1 MKVCPSSSTIESRDL
16 SCMKLG
22 EEMGMHMIKEK
33 LSCALT
39 LLQSLFQ
46 KEQRFILGLFFMNYF
61 TMAWSLWNANKIE
74 VMIGYGFTLFLAAVL
89 LAAVLQLLRKP
100 LLIRI
105 AESVLVLLCFIPFFV
120 ESFVMYNYKALLGVG
135 IINSLLE
142 TNQKEAVEF
151 LKMYVGLPEVLGAA
165 VLLAAGYFLK
175 RSKLLSCVS
184 VCPGKRRRVFAL
196 LCLFSIGY
204 TVRMLTVYTGFFYDN
219 LLPLQRAYASTQT
232 AVDNMQAYRELSSQV
247 SQEVELTKNDSQ
259 IKNIVFILGESTN
272 RNHMHLY
279 GYELPTTPKLDQL
292 NEKGEISV
300 FRNVVSPHST
310 TIAVLSKLF
319 TFCDHE
325 SEKPWYEYNNLID
338 IMNTAGY
345 KTHWLSNQESSGIW
359 GNVAQIYADH
369 SAMHRFTRIR
379 DSKEDTG
386 ILDEELFPLI
396 DEAIENRSQDK
407 NFYVVHLM
415 GGHGLYYNRFPYS
428 FYKFTKDDIHLDVPE
443 QKKEVVAQYDDA
455 IYYNDYIVSSIIDKF
470 RDTETLVIYVP
481 DHGEAV
487 YDDGGFAG
495 HIEENPNRHMIEIPV
510 IMWASDKFKTKYPEK
525 WAEIQAA
532 VNRPYMTDD
541 MIHTVLDLS
550 DIQTV
555 DFNPAKSI
563 VNASFDASRPRI
575 FNDLDYDKQILTG
588 NVPEDEK

>member
-1 MKVCPSSSTIESRDL
+1 MTVPVCSVP
-16 SCMKLG
+16 
-22 EEMGMHMIKEK
+22 
-33 LSCALT
+33 
-39 LLQSLFQ
+39 
-46 KEQRFILGLFFMNYF
+46 
-61 TMAWSLWNANKIE
+61 
-74 VMIGYGFTLFLAAVL
+74 FL
-89 LAAVLQLLRKP
+89 
-100 LLIRI
+100 I
-105 AESVLVLLCFIPFFV
+105 

-142 TNQKEAVEF
+142 TNQKEAFEF
-151 LKMYVGLPEVLGAA
+151 LRMYIGIPELLLFLFLSLLLYMIWHHRLWANLSLTRHRQSR
-165 VLLAAGYFLK
+165 LLAIL
-175 RSKLLSCVS
+175 
-184 VCPGKRRRVFAL
+184 FA
-196 LCLFSIGY
+196 CSAVY
-204 TVRMLTVYTGFFYDN
+204 AVRMGIVYTGFFYND
-219 LLPLQRAYASTQT
+219 LLPIQRAYASTQV
-232 AVDNMQAYRELSSQV
+232 AVDNMEAYKKLSAQV
-247 SQEVELTKNDSQ
+247 SKEVQLTKNDSK

-279 GYELPTTPKLDQL
+279 GYNLPTTPHLDQL
-292 NEKGEISV
+292 NQTGEISV

-338 IMNTAGY
+338 VMNTAGY

-369 SAMHRFTRIR
+369 STMHKFTRIR

-396 DEAIENRSQDK
+396 DDAIQQRSEDR
-407 NFYVVHLM
+407 NFYVIHLM
-415 GGHGLYYNRFPYS
+415 GGHGLYYNRFPYN
-428 FYKFTKDDIHLDVPE
+428 FYKFTKDDIHLDVPD

-470 RDTETLVIYVP
+470 RDSETLVIYVP

-510 IMWASDKFKTKYPEK
+510 IMWASDKFKAKYPEK
-525 WAEIQAA
+525 WAAIQSA

-550 DIQTV
+550 DIQTS
-555 DFNPAKSI
+555 DFDPAKSI
-563 VNASFDASRPRI
+563 VNAKFDASRPRI
-575 FNDLDYDKQILTG
+575 FNDMDYDKDILTG
-588 NVPEDEK
+588 NVPEDES